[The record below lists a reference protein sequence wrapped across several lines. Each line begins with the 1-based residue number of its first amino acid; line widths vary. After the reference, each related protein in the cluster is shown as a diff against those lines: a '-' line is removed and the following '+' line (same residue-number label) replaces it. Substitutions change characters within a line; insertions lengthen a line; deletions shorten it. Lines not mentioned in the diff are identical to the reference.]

1 MIKIYR
7 RKTKDFSK
15 PCPKCGAVM
24 DFDITVAP
32 SYFEN
37 SPKPKEEYYLIY
49 DCPND
54 CKLPFEEWH
63 ITLETNEK
71 IIWYEEEEIE

>member
-1 MIKIYR
+1 MKIYR

-15 PCPKCGAVM
+15 PCPNCSATM
-24 DFDITVAP
+24 EFDIVVVSSHFKKP
-32 SYFEN
+32 
-37 SPKPKEEYYLIY
+37 PKLKEKYYLMY